1 MNNKLEIKYKI
12 FDFINNSKLLSRK
25 ASFLETFSYIFEYK
39 NIFDFSIIETGTIR
53 GKKEEYIPGDGGST
67 VLWGFFCSLT
77 NNIVH
82 TIDLSS
88 EAIDT
93 AKWWT
98 KEYSNFIKYINEDS
112 ISFLTNFNNKIDL
125 LYLDSFDSGPGFEE
139 KAAQHQLKEIESIY
153 EKLKKDTMILLDD
166 APNDLSG
173 GKVKYSYKYL
183 IDKNAKKIYHKDGQ
197 ALFIK

>member
-1 MNNKLEIKYKI
+1 M
-12 FDFINNSKLLSRK
+12 
-25 ASFLETFSYIFEYK
+25 
-39 NIFDFSIIETGTIR
+39 
-53 GKKEEYIPGDGGST
+53 
-67 VLWGFFCSLT
+67 
-77 NNIVH
+77 
-82 TIDLSS
+82 
-88 EAIDT
+88 
-93 AKWWT
+93 
-98 KEYSNFIKYINEDS
+98 
-112 ISFLTNFNNKIDL
+112 
-125 LYLDSFDSGPGFEE
+125 YLDSFDSGPGFEE